1 MMSKNMKLIL
11 TLAVLGT
18 SAAVAEQSAQ
28 EAKTRM
34 DAVAG
39 LFKSNG
45 ANTFNIL
52 NGVAHGGSGSELS
65 NKGNGSENISNAA
78 ILKSSDAHAQL
89 FCVKNGNWAV
99 HQSSPLKVNKSALQE
114 HDANGEP
121 IVQKMIHALRSSS
134 DGTATL
140 EYTVATEG
148 VKNPSTGADV
158 KEKRVVLL
166 YRSDKL
172 LGKKNASGDKFFC
185 GTTFHIS

>member
-1 MMSKNMKLIL
+1 MSKNMKLIV
-11 TLAVLGT
+11 TLAILGT
-18 SAAVAEQSAQ
+18 SSAVAEQSAQ
-28 EAKTRM
+28 EAKSRM

-39 LFKSNG
+39 LFKNNG
-45 ANTFNIL
+45 TNTFNIL
-52 NGVAHGGSGSELS
+52 NGVAHGGSGSEMS
-65 NKGNGSENISNAA
+65 NKGGSENIANAA

-121 IVQKMIHALRSSS
+121 IVQKMIHALRASS

-140 EYTVATEG
+140 EYTVGTEG
-148 VKNPSTGADV
+148 VKNPSTGVDV

-172 LGKKNASGDKFFC
+172 LGKKNASSDKFFC